1 MVTDSQVRLLR
12 QKLMQDKRQVA
23 AAAAAGMCERS
34 ARNWKEGSLPSVSK
48 SPRDWRTR
56 PDPFAE
62 VWKDELVPLLE
73 KDDERILEART
84 LMAELE
90 KKHAGVFGEGQIR
103 TLQRRVR
110 DWRALHGPA
119 RDVMFPQKHVPGRE
133 CAFDFT
139 HGKELGVTIRGE
151 LFDHLLFELVLSFS
165 GWTWACLAF
174 SETFEALSM
183 GLQGAWWDLGGCP
196 EVARSDNLS
205 AATHELKRT
214 GGRTLT
220 RRYRDL
226 LEHYGMRS
234 TRIRPGES
242 HENGVVEQKHYRIKS
257 AIAQALVIRSGKDF
271 ASVDEYE
278 AFVRE
283 VVAGSNR
290 SRAQKLSL
298 EREALRP
305 LPSCAVPSYTTF
317 HPHVTCWSTVRVGG
331 RSYSVP
337 SRLIGH
343 DVEVRQHPDTV
354 EVFYAGKLAETMPR
368 IRGEKSARID
378 YRHVIWSL
386 VRKPGAFARYR
397 YREELFPSLTFR
409 KAYDALCARPM
420 GRADIEYV
428 RILHLAASTMESV
441 VETSLA
447 TLLASGEE
455 FDYARV
461 KQLVAPEPQK
471 APVVSIPKVDLA
483 LYDRMLEQTA
493 GAA

>member
-12 QKLMQDKRQVA
+12 HKLMQGKRQIA
-23 AAAAAGMCERS
+23 AAAAAGMSERT
-34 ARNWKEGSLPSVSK
+34 ARTWKAGVLPSATK
-48 SPRDWRTR
+48 ALRDWRTR

-62 VWKDELVPLLE
+62 VWETELVPLLMR
-73 KDDERILEART
+73 DEERVLEART
-84 LMAELE
+84 LLCELE
-90 KKHAGVFGEGQIR
+90 KKHTGRFSEGQIR
-103 TLQRRVR
+103 TLQRRMR
-110 DWRALHGPA
+110 TWRALHGPD
-119 RDVMFPQKHVPGRE
+119 REVMFPQEHVPGRE

-151 LFDHLLFELVLSFS
+151 LFEHLLFEFVLSFS
-165 GWTWACLAF
+165 GWTWACVAF

-183 GLQGAWWDLGGCP
+183 GWQGALWDLGGCP
-196 EVARSDNLS
+196 EVSRSDNLS
-205 AATHELKRT
+205 AATHELKLT

-226 LEHYGMRS
+226 LDHYGVLS
-234 TRIRPGES
+234 SRIRPGKS
-242 HENGVVEQKHYRIKS
+242 HENGVVEQKHYRTKS
-257 AIAQALVIRSGKDF
+257 AIAQALVIRGSKDF
-271 ASVDEYE
+271 ATVDEYE
-278 AFVRE
+278 AFVRS
-283 VVAGSNR
+283 VVAESNR
-290 SRAQKLSL
+290 SRGQKLSL
-298 EREALRP
+298 ERERLRP
-305 LPSCAVPSYTTF
+305 LPSSTVPFHTTF

-331 RSYSVP
+331 RIYSVP

-354 EVFYAGKLAETMPR
+354 EVYYAGKLAETMPR

-409 KAYDALCARPM
+409 KAYDALCARPTE
-420 GRADIEYV
+420 RADIEYV

-441 VETSLA
+441 VEASLA
-447 TLLASGEE
+447 TLLASGEA

-461 KQLVAPEPQK
+461 KQLAAPQPQTV
-471 APVVSIPKVDLA
+471 PSVSIPKVDLA
-483 LYDRMLEQTA
+483 LYDRMLEEAA

>member
-12 QKLMQDKRQVA
+12 QKLMEGKKQIA
-23 AAAAAGMCERS
+23 AAAAAGMSERT
-34 ARNWKEGSLPSVSK
+34 ARTWKDGLLPSASK
-48 SPRDWRTR
+48 APREWRTR

-62 VWKDELVPLLE
+62 VWEAELVPLLVR
-73 KDDERILEART
+73 DEGRILEART
-84 LMAELE
+84 LLAELE
-90 KKHAGVFGEGQIR
+90 KKHTGLFSEGQIR
-103 TLQRRVR
+103 TLQRRMR
-110 DWRALHGPA
+110 DWRALHGPD
-119 RDVMFPQKHVPGRE
+119 REVMFRQEHVPGRE

-165 GWTWACLAF
+165 GWTWACVAF

-183 GLQGAWWDLGGCP
+183 GLQGALWELGGCP

-205 AATHELKRT
+205 AATHELKLT

-226 LEHYGMRS
+226 LEHYGVRS
-234 TRIRPGES
+234 SRIRPGES
-242 HENGVVEQKHYRIKS
+242 HENGVVEQKHYRTKS

-278 AFVRE
+278 IFVRGVIAE
-283 VVAGSNR
+283 SNR
-290 SRAQKLSL
+290 SRGPKLSL
-298 EREALRP
+298 ERETLRP
-305 LPSCAVPSYTTF
+305 LPSSTVPFHTTF
-317 HPHVTCWSTVRVGG
+317 HPHVTCWSTVKVGG
-331 RSYSVP
+331 RIYSVP

-368 IRGEKSARID
+368 IRGEKTARID

-397 YREELFPSLTFR
+397 YREELFPSLIFR
-409 KAYDALCARPM
+409 KAYDALCARPT

-461 KQLVAPEPQK
+461 KQIAAPEPQTVP
-471 APVVSIPKVDLA
+471 AVSIPKVDLA
-483 LYDRMLEQTA
+483 LYDRMLEGTA

>member
-12 QKLMQDKRQVA
+12 RKLMQGKRQVA
-23 AAAAAGMCERS
+23 AAAAAGMSERS
-34 ARNWKEGSLPSVSK
+34 GRTWKDGPLPSSRKV
-48 SPRDWRTR
+48 PREWRTR
-56 PDPFAE
+56 ADPFAE
-62 VWKDELVPLLE
+62 VWETELVPLLE
-73 KDDERILEART
+73 RDEARVLEART
-84 LMAELE
+84 LLAELE
-90 KKHAGVFGEGQIR
+90 KKHAGRFGEGQIR
-103 TLQRRVR
+103 TLQRRLR
-110 DWRALHGPA
+110 DWRALCGPE
-119 RDVMFPQKHVPGRE
+119 REVMFPQEHPPGRE

-139 HGKELGVTIRGE
+139 HGKELGITVCGGP
-151 LFDHLLFELVLSFS
+151 LDHLLFELVLSFS
-165 GWTWACLAF
+165 GWTWACVAY

-183 GLQGAWWDLGGCP
+183 GLQGALWELGGCP

-205 AATHELKRT
+205 AATHELKLT

-226 LEHYGMRS
+226 LEHYGIRS

-242 HENGVVEQKHYRIKS
+242 HENGVVEQKHYRTKS
-257 AIAQALVIRSGKDF
+257 AIAQALVIRGSKDF
-271 ASVDEYE
+271 ASVEEYE
-278 AFVRE
+278 VFVRG
-283 VVAGSNR
+283 VVAESNR
-290 SRAQKLSL
+290 CRGQKLSL
-298 EREALRP
+298 ERDKLLP
-305 LPSCAVPSYTTF
+305 LPSSAVPFHTTF

-331 RSYSVP
+331 RIYSVP

-397 YREELFPSLTFR
+397 YREELFPSPTFR
-409 KAYDALCARPM
+409 RAFDALCARPT

-428 RILHLAASTMESV
+428 RILHLAAGTMESA

-461 KQLVAPEPQK
+461 KQLAAPEPQTV
-471 APVVSIPKVDLA
+471 PLVLIPKVDLTV
-483 LYDRMLEQTA
+483 YDRMLGETA

>member
-12 QKLMQDKRQVA
+12 HKLMQGKSQIA
-23 AAAAAGMCERS
+23 AAAAAGMSERS
-34 ARNWKEGSLPSVSK
+34 ARTWKEGSLPSATK
-48 SPRDWRTR
+48 EPRDWRTR
-56 PDPFAE
+56 LDPFAG
-62 VWKDELVPLLE
+62 VWESELVPLLLE
-73 KDDERILEART
+73 DKKGILEART
-84 LMAELE
+84 LLAELE
-90 KKHAGVFGEGQIR
+90 KKHEGRFSEGQIR
-103 TLQRRVR
+103 TLQRRMR
-110 DWRALHGPA
+110 DWRALYGPV
-119 RDVMFPQKHVPGRE
+119 REVMFPQEHVPGRE

-139 HGKELGVTIRGE
+139 HGKELEVTIRGE
-151 LFDHLLFELVLSFS
+151 QFDHLLFECVLSFS
-165 GWTWACLAF
+165 GWTWVCVAF

-183 GLQGAWWDLGGCP
+183 GLQGALWELGGCP

-220 RRYRDL
+220 RRFRDL

-234 TRIRPGES
+234 SRIRPGES
-242 HENGVVEQKHYRIKS
+242 HENGVVEQKHYRTKG
-257 AIAQALVIRSGKDF
+257 AIAQALVIRSSKDF

-278 AFVRE
+278 VFVRE
-283 VVAGSNR
+283 VVAESNR
-290 SRAQKLSL
+290 FRGQKLSL
-298 EREALRP
+298 DREVLRP
-305 LPSCAVPSYTTF
+305 LPSSVVPSYTTF

-331 RSYSVP
+331 RAYSVP

-409 KAYDALCARPM
+409 KTYDALCAQPTA
-420 GRADIEYV
+420 RADIEYV

-441 VETSLA
+441 VETTLA
-447 TLLASGEE
+447 TLLTSGEE

-461 KQLVAPEPQK
+461 KQLAAPEPQK
-471 APVVSIPKVDLA
+471 VPTLSIPKVDLA
-483 LYDRMLEQTA
+483 LYDQMLEQTV